1 MSEELNDY
9 TSDQI
14 SVLSDIEHV
23 RLRLQIY
30 LGNTNEVTVDVP
42 SLVGNKLSI
51 TPMSYVPAA
60 LRAVCEII
68 DNAIDEFTN
77 AKTPRATLDVTYDPI
92 SRLISVADNG
102 RGVPIDRH
110 VSGPY
115 TPEVVFGSLR
125 SGRNFTS
132 NKAAGVRGMNGVGS
146 SVTNFTSTKFNV
158 TIQRDGKI
166 YHQEFRDG
174 SNLRSEPTITKTAS
188 KKTGTKIEFILDEA
202 VYKNP
207 DVPEDLILSVLQGV
221 ALCNPGV
228 TVTYQNT
235 VSKESHKF
243 VYTHGFEDVLKKV
256 APQYTTFKTNDLE
269 FFVIPDFHSE
279 LDERVIT
286 WINSGLLF
294 DGGLCNTQF
303 TNAFCD
309 TAVKALAPLAKKQ
322 RCDVTKNDVRQGL
335 LVIGNIKVSDPEFDS
350 QAKTRMT
357 GPNLRNELQ
366 QMVADQ
372 WSAFSRRNKQ
382 WLESVVQ
389 RAAERHHG
397 HAAKK
402 AEKELAKKAN
412 KKVPGLLDAVNTDR
426 SKCTVIV
433 TEGLSAASKIE
444 EVRDPKTLGSFPLTG
459 KLNNVWGCKP
469 GELLTMS
476 KLTNL
481 LAAIKLIPGKK
492 ADRSQL
498 HFGNLLIASDAD
510 PDGDAIFCLVVAL
523 VYNFWPELF
532 DSTQQPFVYR
542 LVAPNVC
549 CVKGKKRVHFTRRA
563 DYEAVKDQYKGW
575 EVSYF
580 KGLAGMAQQDWQM
593 VLNDPSCRVPIV
605 EDGKLKT
612 TLDLLFGK
620 DADQRKSWLQEPN
633 SSEDSQ

>member
-1 MSEELNDY
+1 MTQDAIEY

-42 SLVGNKLSI
+42 SLVGNKLTI

-60 LRAVCEII
+60 LRAICEII

-77 AKTPRATLDVTYDPI
+77 AKTPKATLEVTYDPI
-92 SRLISVADNG
+92 SRKISVADNG

-110 VSGPY
+110 VTGPY

-146 SVTNFTSTKFNV
+146 SVTNFTSSVFNV
-158 TIQRDGKI
+158 TVQRDGKI
-166 YHQEFRDG
+166 YHQQFGDG
-174 SNLRSEPTITKTAS
+174 SNLRSEPTITKTSS
-188 KKTGTKIEFILDEA
+188 KKTGTKVEFILDGS

-207 DVPEDLILSVLQGV
+207 EVPEEVILSVLQGV

-228 TVTYQNT
+228 TVTYQNVVT
-235 VSKESHKF
+235 KQNHKF
-243 VYTHGFEDVLKKV
+243 VYAHGFEDVLKKV
-256 APQYTTFKTNDLE
+256 APNYTSFKAGDLE
-269 FFVIPDFHSE
+269 FFVIPDFHTD

-309 TAVKALAPLAKKQ
+309 AAVKALAPLAKKQ

-335 LVIGNIKVSDPEFDS
+335 LIVGNIKVSDPEFDS
-350 QAKTRMT
+350 QSKTRMT

-366 QMVADQ
+366 QLVSDQ
-372 WSAFSRRNKQ
+372 WGAFARRNKQ
-382 WLESVVQ
+382 WMEAVVQ

-397 HAAKK
+397 HATKK

-412 KKVPGLLDAVNTDR
+412 KKVPGLLDAVNNDR

-433 TEGLSAASKIE
+433 TEGLSAASMIE

-469 GELLTMS
+469 GELMSMS

-492 ADRSQL
+492 AIRDQL
-498 HFGNLLIASDAD
+498 HFSELVIASDAD

-532 DSTQQPFVYR
+532 DPNQKPFVYR

-575 EVSYF
+575 EVQYY
-580 KGLAGMAQQDWQM
+580 KGLASMSAADWTL
-593 VLNDPSCRVPIV
+593 VLTNPECRVPIFD
-605 EDGKLKT
+605 DGAVNDILE
-612 TLDLLFGK
+612 LIFGK
-620 DADQRKSWLQEPN
+620 GADRRKVWLQGDD
-633 SSEDSQ
+633 SSLSDS